1 MAGMHS
7 DGKSA
12 TLTESGD
19 IFGGPA
25 RLATMYFVAGATAG
39 SIVIRD
45 GGATGPVLLEVATP
59 SDESAHGV
67 EFYYTP
73 IRCESNPYAVLTN
86 VTSATFFYY

>member
-12 TLTESGD
+12 TLTASGD
-19 IFGGPA
+19 IFGGPV
-25 RLATMYFVAGATAG
+25 RIATMYFVAGASAG

-45 GGATGPVLLEVATP
+45 GGATGPVLLEIATP
-59 SDESAHGV
+59 ADQSAHGV

-73 IRCESNPYAVLTN
+73 IRCETNPYAVLTD
-86 VTSATFFYY
+86 VTSVTFFYY

>member
-7 DGKSA
+7 DGKST
-12 TLTESGD
+12 TLTSSGD
-19 IFGGPA
+19 VFGGPA
-25 RLATMYFVAGATAG
+25 RIATLYFVASDTAG

-45 GGATGPVLLEVATP
+45 GGATGPVLLDLATP
-59 SDESAHGV
+59 ADESAHGV

-73 IRCESNPYAVLTN
+73 LRCEANPYVALTG